1 MELKGSKTEKNLMEA
16 FAGESQARNK
26 YTYFASKAKKEGY
39 EQIAALFLETAENEK
54 EHAKLWFK
62 LLEGGDIKSTAENL
76 EAAAA
81 GENYE
86 WTDMYDRMAK
96 EAKEEGFD
104 KIAYLFGSIFAY
116 EANKRGKKCLV
127 IEKRNHIGGN
137 VYTENIEGIN
147 VHKYGAHIF
156 HTSNKSVWKYINQFA
171 EFNRYTNSPIAI
183 YKDEVYNMPFNMNTF
198 NKLWGVITPEE
209 AKAKIQEE
217 LNSTENSEFSI
228 PLGTFL
234 GSKLLAGRG
243 PKVSI
248 KMSTVGS
255 VLTDLKSEFSSA
267 GINQT
272 MHRIYLEVKC
282 TVVILTSFETMEEE
296 ITNQVLLAEA
306 VIVGT
311 TPNTY
316 YNLEGMT
323 TEGLVDVM
331 E

>member
-1 MELKGSKTEKNLMEA
+1 MAIFTANIILQAVKPVMEKQCETMAKSIATKISNE
-16 FAGESQARNK
+16 QATIIMSNYK
-26 YTYFASKAKKEGY
+26 YTDLCTITKDDNGN
-39 EQIAALFLETAENEK
+39 IAMISANVIPVNEIIS
-54 EHAKLWFK
+54 
-62 LLEGGDIKSTAENL
+62 D
-76 EAAAA
+76 
-81 GENYE
+81 
-86 WTDMYDRMAK
+86 
-96 EAKEEGFD
+96 
-104 KIAYLFGSIFAY
+104 
-116 EANKRGKKCLV
+116 V
-127 IEKRNHIGGN
+127 
-137 VYTENIEGIN
+137 
-147 VHKYGAHIF
+147 
-156 HTSNKSVWKYINQFA
+156 
-171 EFNRYTNSPIAI
+171 AI
-183 YKDEVYNMPFNMNTF
+183 
-198 NKLWGVITPEE
+198 
-209 AKAKIQEE
+209 KIQEE
-217 LNSTENSEFSI
+217 LNNTENSEFFI

-248 KMSTVGS
+248 KMATIGS

-282 TVVILTSFETMEEE
+282 TVVILTPFETMEEE

>member
-1 MELKGSKTEKNLMEA
+1 MENKIYSRRRMLISHWGGAYKKGDDKKKRKIIKFLFIILVAIFTTNIILQAVKPVMEKQCETMAKSIATKISNE
-16 FAGESQARNK
+16 QATIVMSNYK
-26 YTYFASKAKKEGY
+26 YTDLCTITKDDNGN
-39 EQIAALFLETAENEK
+39 IAMISANVIPVNEIIS
-54 EHAKLWFK
+54 
-62 LLEGGDIKSTAENL
+62 D
-76 EAAAA
+76 
-81 GENYE
+81 
-86 WTDMYDRMAK
+86 
-96 EAKEEGFD
+96 
-104 KIAYLFGSIFAY
+104 
-116 EANKRGKKCLV
+116 V
-127 IEKRNHIGGN
+127 
-137 VYTENIEGIN
+137 
-147 VHKYGAHIF
+147 
-156 HTSNKSVWKYINQFA
+156 
-171 EFNRYTNSPIAI
+171 AI
-183 YKDEVYNMPFNMNTF
+183 
-198 NKLWGVITPEE
+198 
-209 AKAKIQEE
+209 KIQEE

-248 KMSTVGS
+248 KMSTIGS

-282 TVVILTSFETMEEE
+282 TVVILTPFETMEEE

>member
-1 MELKGSKTEKNLMEA
+1 MAIFTANIILQAVKPVMEKQCETMAKSIATKISNE
-16 FAGESQARNK
+16 QATIVMSNYK
-26 YTYFASKAKKEGY
+26 YTDLCTITKDDNGN
-39 EQIAALFLETAENEK
+39 IAMISANVIPVNEIIS
-54 EHAKLWFK
+54 
-62 LLEGGDIKSTAENL
+62 D
-76 EAAAA
+76 
-81 GENYE
+81 
-86 WTDMYDRMAK
+86 
-96 EAKEEGFD
+96 
-104 KIAYLFGSIFAY
+104 
-116 EANKRGKKCLV
+116 V
-127 IEKRNHIGGN
+127 
-137 VYTENIEGIN
+137 
-147 VHKYGAHIF
+147 
-156 HTSNKSVWKYINQFA
+156 
-171 EFNRYTNSPIAI
+171 AI
-183 YKDEVYNMPFNMNTF
+183 
-198 NKLWGVITPEE
+198 
-209 AKAKIQEE
+209 KIQEE
-217 LNSTENSEFSI
+217 LNNTENSEFFI

-248 KMSTVGS
+248 KMATIGS

-282 TVVILTSFETMEEE
+282 TVVILTPFETMEEE

>member
-1 MELKGSKTEKNLMEA
+1 MENKIYSRRRMLISHWGGAYKKGDDKKKRKIIKFLFIILVAIFTANIILQAVKPVMEKQCETMAKSIATKISNE
-16 FAGESQARNK
+16 QATIIMSNYK
-26 YTYFASKAKKEGY
+26 YTDLCTITKDDNGN
-39 EQIAALFLETAENEK
+39 IAMISANVIPVNEIIS
-54 EHAKLWFK
+54 
-62 LLEGGDIKSTAENL
+62 D
-76 EAAAA
+76 
-81 GENYE
+81 
-86 WTDMYDRMAK
+86 
-96 EAKEEGFD
+96 
-104 KIAYLFGSIFAY
+104 
-116 EANKRGKKCLV
+116 V
-127 IEKRNHIGGN
+127 
-137 VYTENIEGIN
+137 
-147 VHKYGAHIF
+147 
-156 HTSNKSVWKYINQFA
+156 
-171 EFNRYTNSPIAI
+171 AI
-183 YKDEVYNMPFNMNTF
+183 
-198 NKLWGVITPEE
+198 
-209 AKAKIQEE
+209 KIQEE

-248 KMSTVGS
+248 KMSTIGS

-282 TVVILTSFETMEEE
+282 TVVILTPFETMEEE

-311 TPNTY
+311 RPNTY